1 MILASICYSKPPR
14 QCYRYRIDQQRT
26 ISETFNPEMVS
37 QRFGPGDLQWLV
49 QAVPMTALVCA
60 ATIALLLLL
69 VRIVAQSLGSQHRR
83 TRETPPNFLLGSSK
97 SSLPLPNQRLSL
109 SPPHSHTAPV
119 PHPWTCKSLGLR
131 WQLTHRLQRGTSS
144 PQHVHQLQEFSNWT
158 TYGKFDEDSE
168 LRGGVESGTLW
179 GRSSVSPALRQLDPP
194 LQPRC

>member
-14 QCYRYRIDQQRT
+14 QCNRYRIDQQRA

-83 TRETPPNFLLGSSK
+83 TRETPPTSFLVHPSLPSPFLTRDYHYPHPTPPLFHTPGPARALDFVGSSPT
-97 SSLPLPNQRLSL
+97 SYNEELPHHNMF
-109 SPPHSHTAPV
+109 
-119 PHPWTCKSLGLR
+119 
-131 WQLTHRLQRGTSS
+131 TSFK
-144 PQHVHQLQEFSNWT
+144 EFSNWT
-158 TYGKFDEDSE
+158 THGKFDRDSK
-168 LRGGVESGTLW
+168 LRGGVESGTL
-179 GRSSVSPALRQLDPP
+179 
-194 LQPRC
+194 

>member
-14 QCYRYRIDQQRT
+14 QCNRYRIDQQRA

-83 TRETPPNFLLGSSK
+83 TRETLSTSFLVNPRLPSPFLTRDYHYPHLTPAQLHTPGPARALDFVGSSPT
-97 SSLPLPNQRLSL
+97 SQ
-109 SPPHSHTAPV
+109 
-119 PHPWTCKSLGLR
+119 
-131 WQLTHRLQRGTSS
+131 LQRGTSS
-144 PQHVHQLQEFSNWT
+144 PQHVHQLQEFTN
-158 TYGKFDEDSE
+158 
-168 LRGGVESGTLW
+168 
-179 GRSSVSPALRQLDPP
+179 
-194 LQPRC
+194 